1 MEELLSL
8 KWNNHRSTFLHIL
21 GVLRDKQAYTDVTLA
36 CDGKFYSVHKLVLS
50 TCSDYFCAMFDKTA
64 CKSPVIVLKDI
75 KSEDLEALLDYMYL
89 GEVNVRQC
97 DLASLIKAAENLR
110 IKGLAVPDDE
120 PLKKGAVTTPSRAEP
135 TRRDGGSGSPPSKR
149 KRRDE
154 GEDGREDVRPPPP
167 LQSGLHTPP
176 PPPRPK
182 SPVSQRLSPSPLR
195 TSQESLVTED
205 RDSRP
210 LSSPAESPV
219 TSHVPSHQSSQQLTH
234 QPSQPPLQSS
244 QPLPEQQQTSNQY
257 RGEDTPT
264 FVKVEMEEEDTG
276 DIHQDSYNL
285 SGDGYKEEEG
295 GDLGGDLS
303 NDLPEFLQQA
313 ASGALA
319 GTSASYHHA
328 FAGPSGFQPEV
339 SGWQGD
345 SQSLPGSFAG
355 LGFQP
360 STQDN
365 PPGGPQGGGGDGS
378 DGGGA
383 AGRATVQCPVC
394 GRQFHGTKRNY
405 LLNRHFQIH
414 TGEKPYQCPH
424 CSHRANRKS
433 NLKMHIESRH
443 GSQVTFYSRAQTPE
457 LNISQDSTLG
467 FLSESITGSQES
479 SQEHNPN
486 AYHKSAQTSK
496 QEDSNRSHRLSKLTR
511 DHDPGGRESRQRS
524 GQKMDYCD
532 AGVDQV
538 QDAAHE
544 HHQSTFSPFSDFLNV
559 RQESVNRDQP
569 GSVAGCEQTGYSHQ
583 Q

>member
-365 PPGGPQGGGGDGS
+365 PPGGEGGSYVRQTWQQRPGELDGS
-378 DGGGA
+378 LTPAGLVPLSGPDGE
-383 AGRATVQCPVC
+383 ATCHLC
-394 GRQFHGTKRNY
+394 NKTFHGRYQKYNLKRH
-405 LLNRHFQIH
+405 LSIH
-414 TGEKPYQCPH
+414 AGEKPFLCPYCPH
-424 CSHRANRKS
+424 RTNQKYNMQQHLLVCR
-433 NLKMHIESRH
+433 SRPKQQVPPQLH
-443 GSQVTFYSRAQTPE
+443 G
-457 LNISQDSTLG
+457 
-467 FLSESITGSQES
+467 
-479 SQEHNPN
+479 
-486 AYHKSAQTSK
+486 
-496 QEDSNRSHRLSKLTR
+496 
-511 DHDPGGRESRQRS
+511 
-524 GQKMDYCD
+524 
-532 AGVDQV
+532 
-538 QDAAHE
+538 
-544 HHQSTFSPFSDFLNV
+544 
-559 RQESVNRDQP
+559 QP
-569 GSVAGCEQTGYSHQ
+569 LP
-583 Q
+583 